1 MKKIFLLLVLFSLLG
16 CEKDD
21 ICESTT
27 PTTPRLVIEFYD
39 FTTSSETLK
48 NVTKLK
54 VKSDDMAE
62 GIIFD
67 ETVTTAEKY
76 LSNASK
82 IFVPLKTTAVK
93 TKYNFTHKFGVSG
106 SENTDILEFNYITQ
120 EVYVSRACGFKTLF
134 TLNATSPIVPT
145 EPYTS
150 ASSWIKNIVIAKSNL
165 ENENE
170 VHVKIF
176 F

>member
-1 MKKIFLLLVLFSLLG
+1 MKKIFLLLFVFSLLG

-21 ICESTT
+21 ICDATT

-39 FTTSSETLK
+39 FNASTETLK
-48 NVTKLK
+48 SVTNLG
-54 VKSDDMAE
+54 VIAPSFIE
-62 GIIFD
+62 GIGF
-67 ETVTTAEKY
+67 TGV
-76 LSNASK
+76 NK
-82 IFVPLKTTAVK
+82 IQVPLKTTED
-93 TKYNFTHKFGVSG
+93 TTTLRFIQNG
-106 SENTDILEFNYITQ
+106 SDTNATNDNEDILQFNYSRN

-145 EPYTS
+145 EPFSS
-150 ASSWIKNIVIAKSNL
+150 ASSWIKNIVIVKANL

-170 VHVKIF
+170 VHIKIF

>member
-1 MKKIFLLLVLFSLLG
+1 MKKIFLLLFVFSLLG

-21 ICESTT
+21 ICDANT

-39 FTTSSETLK
+39 FNASTETLK

-54 VKSDDMAE
+54 VKSDDVAE
-62 GIIFD
+62 GIVFNESITD
-67 ETVTTAEKY
+67 ANRY
-76 LSNASK
+76 LSNSSK
-82 IFVPLKTTAVK
+82 IFIPLKTTDVT
-93 TKYNFTHKFGVSG
+93 TKYNFTHNFGVAG
-106 SENTDILEFNYITQ
+106 SENTDILEFKYTKQDFYI
-120 EVYVSRACGFKTLF
+120 SRACGFKTLF
-134 TLNATSPIVPT
+134 TLNPTNPIVTT
-145 EPYTS
+145 EPFNS
-150 ASSWIKNIVIAKSNL
+150 PSSWIKNIVIVKANL

>member
-1 MKKIFLLLVLFSLLG
+1 MKKIFLLLFVFSLLG

-21 ICESTT
+21 ICDATT

-39 FTTSSETLK
+39 FTASTETLK
-48 NVTKLK
+48 SVTNLG
-54 VKSDDMAE
+54 VIDPNFTT
-62 GIIFD
+62 GISFNG
-67 ETVTTAEKY
+67 V
-76 LSNASK
+76 NK
-82 IFVPLKTTAVK
+82 IQVPLKTTED
-93 TKYNFTHKFGVSG
+93 TTTLRFIQNG
-106 SENTDILEFNYITQ
+106 SDTDATNDNEDILQFNYSRN

-134 TLNATSPIVPT
+134 TLNATSPIIQT
-145 EPYTS
+145 EP
-150 ASSWIKNIVIAKSNL
+150 AVADGAWIKNISIVKANL